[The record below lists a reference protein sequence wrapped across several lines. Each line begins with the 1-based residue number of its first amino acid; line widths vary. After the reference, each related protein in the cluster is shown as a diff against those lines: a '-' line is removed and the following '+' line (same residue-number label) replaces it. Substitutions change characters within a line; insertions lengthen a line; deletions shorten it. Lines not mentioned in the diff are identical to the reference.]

1 MTAVLVSAP
10 ATGTQ
15 KGEKTRRGMSRNPP
29 QRRKARRAKRRCALH
44 PGGFLPGCREH
55 RPRRDRGGASGTD
68 AASRPLRQDGNPLP
82 EGPGRDGEA
91 GSVRSMTA
99 DRTPIA
105 RTETSRK
112 QDMEEYEGVTDG
124 LTDGWRLSGIMPAG
138 NIRSENAFLFCTAQC
153 CTRPK
158 PGKQKW

>member
-15 KGEKTRRGMSRNPP
+15 KDEKTRRGMSRNPP
-29 QRRKARRAKRRCALH
+29 QRRKARGAKRRCALH
-44 PGGFLPGCREH
+44 SGGFLPGCRER

-82 EGPGRDGEA
+82 EGPGRDSEA

-105 RTETSRK
+105 RTETGRK
-112 QDMEEYEGVTDG
+112 QEMEECEDVQATPVQPAPVPRACSSVQARQQR
-124 LTDGWRLSGIMPAG
+124 RLY
-138 NIRSENAFLFCTAQC
+138 
-153 CTRPK
+153 
-158 PGKQKW
+158 